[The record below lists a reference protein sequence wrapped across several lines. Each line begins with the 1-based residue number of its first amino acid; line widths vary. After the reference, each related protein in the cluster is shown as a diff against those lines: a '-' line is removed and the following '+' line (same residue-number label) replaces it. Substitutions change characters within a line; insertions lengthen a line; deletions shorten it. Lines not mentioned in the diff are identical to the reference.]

1 MGCKS
6 DGSLSHGDTVQ
17 TLPWLDENLGVLTGG
32 KPPVNT
38 PNPNRMNNIWSRK
51 SASKG
56 DNQGYTSRQ
65 AKCVKPPVGGE
76 SMSKVA
82 VITDSTAYI
91 PEVLLNGL
99 NISVVPQVLIWGDET
114 FHDGV
119 DIMPDDFY
127 KRLATAKVMP
137 STSQVAIGDMKA
149 AFEKLLE
156 SGYDVLGI
164 LISAKLSGTMQSAI
178 QAREMLPKTADKISI
193 VDSNSTAMAMGFQ
206 VLLAARAAQAG
217 SSLAEC
223 QRIAE
228 QAREHTGVYFVV
240 DTLEFLRR
248 GGRIGGAQALLGSA
262 LNIKPILELRDGRI
276 ESVEKVRTKSKA
288 MERMVDL
295 VVQHIGGRTPV
306 RLATLHA
313 NAEAEA
319 RTALE
324 AAVLQLQPIET
335 IFASV
340 SPVIGTHAGPGTI
353 GLAFMAGM

>member
-1 MGCKS
+1 
-6 DGSLSHGDTVQ
+6 
-17 TLPWLDENLGVLTGG
+17 
-32 KPPVNT
+32 
-38 PNPNRMNNIWSRK
+38 
-51 SASKG
+51 
-56 DNQGYTSRQ
+56 
-65 AKCVKPPVGGE
+65 
-76 SMSKVA
+76 MSKVA

-91 PEVLLNGL
+91 PEDLLKAH
-99 NISVVPQVLIWGDET
+99 NITVAPQVLIWGEET
-114 FHDGV
+114 FRDGV

-127 KRLATAKVMP
+127 RRLATAKVMP
-137 STSQVAIGDMKA
+137 STSQVAIVDMKA
-149 AFEKLLE
+149 AFEKLLD

-164 LISAKLSGTMQSAI
+164 FISAKLSGTMQSAF
-178 QAREMLPKTADKISI
+178 QACEMLPKALDKISI

-206 VLLAARAAQAG
+206 VLLAARAAQNGAK
-217 SSLAEC
+217 LAEC
-223 QRIAE
+223 QKMAE
-228 QAREHTGVYFVV
+228 KAREHTGVYFVV

-288 MERMVDL
+288 MERMIDL
-295 VVQHIGGRTPV
+295 VSQHIAGRTPV

-313 NAEAEA
+313 NAESEA
-319 RTALE
+319 RVALD

-335 IFASV
+335 VFASV